1 MFGIGRSLLTRSLF
15 LSYGPTYSVHGFS
28 TAQARPL
35 KPSWGSWVL
44 CLPLPAHVPLGRFCS
59 SRGFLPRKNC
69 GCNRSLPAIVR
80 VRAWSYAICCPCF
93 LRRSVS
99 LSLRGTHAGT
109 PYLPALLA
117 FGRFSFG
124 RCGAYFRE
132 TSRAVFPAFG
142 VFSFLNMSKSAFFYS
157 QRVASFAAHRAV
169 KNVQSTENAKPRA
182 LCRCTWCANRQKNGT
197 PFAACV
203 PCQKGVPRCG

>member
-1 MFGIGRSLLTRSLF
+1 MGALPPLTGTRAARSVLL
-15 LSYGPTYSVHGFS
+15 FS
-28 TAQARPL
+28 RIYTARQ
-35 KPSWGSWVL
+35 
-44 CLPLPAHVPLGRFCS
+44 
-59 SRGFLPRKNC
+59 C

-132 TSRAVFPAFG
+132 TSRAAFFAFG

-157 QRVASFAAHRAV
+157 QRVASFAARRAV
-169 KNVQSTENAKPRA
+169 KMCKARKMR
-182 LCRCTWCANRQKNGT
+182 NRV
-197 PFAACV
+197 PFAVAH
-203 PCQKGVPRCG
+203 GVRIDKRTAHPLRLVCRAKRVCRVAVSCYFPLSVRSVTR